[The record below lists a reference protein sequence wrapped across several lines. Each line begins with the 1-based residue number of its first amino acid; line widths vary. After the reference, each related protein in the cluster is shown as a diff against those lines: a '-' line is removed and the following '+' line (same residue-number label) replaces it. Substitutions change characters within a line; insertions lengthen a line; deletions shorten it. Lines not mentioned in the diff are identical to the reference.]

1 MLVELLVGN
10 ARFYCCIKIAD
21 ADLQD
26 PVHLREIDTHP
37 APERHDIAFQAGAS
51 AKRDNRYLVPRTEL
65 DDLAHLLDRL
75 REGDS
80 VRRHTGV
87 IGRIL
92 AVLLAHRRSALQA
105 IA

>member
-1 MLVELLVGN
+1 
-10 ARFYCCIKIAD
+10 
-21 ADLQD
+21 
-26 PVHLREIDTHP
+26 
-37 APERHDIAFQAGAS
+37 
-51 AKRDNRYLVPRTEL
+51 
-65 DDLAHLLDRL
+65 L

-92 AVLLAHRRSALQA
+92 AVLLLAHRRSALQA